1 MYDVL
6 CLSMCDRYRD
16 SAEQPEGDVPPF
28 LIPEAVILERE
39 RGSGEDLLR
48 VNEVDA
54 VVLEVLLALRLVPLV
69 SHLRSVYTRDA
80 EGNCGGLSA
89 PAND

>member
-6 CLSMCDRYRD
+6 CLGMCNRHRD
-16 SAEQPEGDVPPF
+16 SAEQPEGDVPTF
-28 LIPEAVILERE
+28 QIPEAVVLERK

-48 VNEVDA
+48 VNEVDP

-69 SHLRSVYTRDA
+69 SHLRSVYTPDA
-80 EGNCGGLSA
+80 KGNCEGGLRA
-89 PAND
+89 R